1 MFAVQNDKEVTIMS
15 ETCNTRILDTVKKS
29 LGLTEN
35 DPIFDPDIIM
45 HINTVLANL
54 IQMGV
59 GPESGFVV
67 EDISALWSDFTNDD
81 NLIQQVKT
89 YVCLKVRLL
98 FDPPTSSVVM
108 NSINET
114 LKELEWRLYVKKDND
129 RIKNGE

>member
-1 MFAVQNDKEVTIMS
+1 MS

-35 DPIFDPDIIM
+35 DPTFDPDIIM

-67 EDISALWSDFTNDD
+67 EDSSSLWSDFTNDD

-89 YVCLKVRLL
+89 YVSLKVRLL
-98 FDPPTSSVVM
+98 FDPPASSVVM

>member
-1 MFAVQNDKEVTIMS
+1 MS
-15 ETCNTRILDTVKKS
+15 ETCNDRILDTVKKS
-29 LGLTEN
+29 LGLTE
-35 DPIFDPDIIM
+35 DYPIFDPDIIM

-67 EDISALWSDFTNDD
+67 EDSSALWSDFTNDD
-81 NLIQQVKT
+81 SLIQQVKT
-89 YVCLKVRLL
+89 YVSLKVRLL
-98 FDPPTSSVVM
+98 FDPPASSVVM

-114 LKELEWRLYVKKDND
+114 LKELEWRLYIKKDND

>member
-1 MFAVQNDKEVTIMS
+1 MS

-35 DPIFDPDIIM
+35 YPIFDPDIIM

-67 EDISALWSDFTNDD
+67 EDSSALWSDFTNDD
-81 NLIQQVKT
+81 KLIQQVKT
-89 YVCLKVRLL
+89 YVSLKVRLL
-98 FDPPTSSVVM
+98 FDPPASSVVM

>member
-1 MFAVQNDKEVTIMS
+1 MS

-29 LGLTEN
+29 LGLTE
-35 DPIFDPDIIM
+35 DYPIFDPDIIM
-45 HINTVLANL
+45 HINTVLASL
-54 IQMGV
+54 IQMGI

-67 EDISALWSDFTNDD
+67 EDSSALWSDFTNDD
-81 NLIQQVKT
+81 SLIQQVKT
-89 YVCLKVRLL
+89 YVSLKVRLL
-98 FDPPTSSVVM
+98 FDPPASSVVM